1 MEENRMMCW
10 LFICGV
16 ACGVTTWL
24 FGFGGGFV
32 TVPLISSG
40 DRGVGRAERC
50 RRAGDAYCGGHLCAG
65 DALRGAAGNLAS
77 SSQWN
82 AVLASSADDVRGH
95 CPRGIAGALLALSA
109 NGRWIRW
116 LFVSYLLV
124 TILDC
129 YFRPGFMALASDVL
143 RRLPRA
149 S

>member
-1 MEENRMMCW
+1 
-10 LFICGV
+10 
-16 ACGVTTWL
+16 
-24 FGFGGGFV
+24 
-32 TVPLISSG
+32 
-40 DRGVGRAERC
+40 
-50 RRAGDAYCGGHLCAG
+50 
-65 DALRGAAGNLAS
+65 
-77 SSQWN
+77 
-82 AVLASSADDVRGH
+82 
-95 CPRGIAGALLALSA
+95 LLALSA